1 MAARDSRSKCP
12 IRSYDAKAGRLIYLT
27 GQATP
32 DEWDDRWG
40 RANLEQLLTGN
51 RNGWLVAQTRRYLPS
66 NSRVLE
72 GGCGCADK
80 VKSLTDAGYFAIGFD
95 TATGTLRRAKSVCP
109 DLALGVADIRHLPF
123 ADSVIDAYWSLGVFE
138 HFLDGMVPQWQE
150 ASRILRKDGILFL
163 TLPIISPLRR
173 FKASLGL
180 YPAAGSVAAGDFYQ
194 YAYSPE
200 EVRRLAKDAGF
211 ALRHSS
217 YLDGVK
223 GLKDEIPLLRPLLQR
238 IYGSRSVVA
247 RVVIRALDISLR
259 RIAGHLGYFVFQ
271 RR

>member
-1 MAARDSRSKCP
+1 MGVKNSRTADSSRY
-12 IRSYDAKAGRLIYLT
+12 YDREVGRLVYLT

-32 DEWDDRWG
+32 DGWDARWG
-40 RANLEQLLTGN
+40 RFNLEHLLTGN

-66 NSRVLE
+66 NSKVLE

-80 VKSLTDAGYFAIGFD
+80 VRSLAGAGYFAIGVD

-109 DLALGVADIRHLPF
+109 ELALGVADIRRLPF
-123 ADSVIDAYWSLGVFE
+123 SDGVMDAYWSLGVFE

-180 YPAAGSVAAGDFYQ
+180 YPAAGNIAVGDFYQ

-200 EVRRLAKDAGF
+200 EVRRLAEGAGF

-223 GLKDEIPLLRPLLQR
+223 GLKDEIPLLRPLLAR
-238 IYGSRSVVA
+238 LYGSRSIVA
-247 RVVIRALDISLR
+247 RVMTRALDIASR

>member
-1 MAARDSRSKCP
+1 MGVKNSRAADSSRY
-12 IRSYDAKAGRLIYLT
+12 YDREVGRLVNLT

-32 DEWDDRWG
+32 DGWDARWG
-40 RANLEQLLTGN
+40 RFNLEHLLTGN

-66 NSRVLE
+66 NSKVLE

-80 VKSLTDAGYFAIGFD
+80 VRSLSDAGYFAIGFD

-109 DLALGVADIRHLPF
+109 ELALGVADIRRLPF
-123 ADSVIDAYWSLGVFE
+123 SDGVMDAYWSLGVFE

-180 YPAAGSVAAGDFYQ
+180 YPAAGNIEVGDFYQ
-194 YAYSPE
+194 YAYSIE
-200 EVRRLAKDAGF
+200 EVRRLAEEAGF
-211 ALRHSS
+211 VLRQSS

-223 GLKDEIPLLRPLLQR
+223 GLKEEIPLLRPVLQR
-238 IYGSRSVVA
+238 IYDSKMVLA
-247 RVVIRALDISLR
+247 RVIVRALDVASR
-259 RIAGHLGYFVFQ
+259 HFAGHLGYFVFQ

>member
-1 MAARDSRSKCP
+1 MAARDSRAANP
-12 IRSYDAKAGRLIYLT
+12 IRCYDGEARRLIYLT

-32 DEWDDRWG
+32 DEWDARW
-40 RANLEQLLTGN
+40 RRSNLEQLLTGN

-80 VKSLTDAGYFAIGFD
+80 VKSLADAGYVALGID
-95 TATGTLRRAKSVCP
+95 TATGTLRRAKSLCP
-109 DLALGVADIRHLPF
+109 ELALGVADIRRLPF
-123 ADSVIDAYWSLGVFE
+123 SDGAIDGYWSLGVFE

-163 TLPIISPLRR
+163 TLPIISHLRR
-173 FKASLGL
+173 FKAALGL
-180 YPAAGSVAAGDFYQ
+180 YPPAGNITGGDFYQ

-200 EVRRLAKDAGF
+200 EVRLLAESAGF
-211 ALRHSS
+211 TLRHAS

-238 IYGSRSVVA
+238 IYGSRRTVA
-247 RVVIRALDISLR
+247 RMILRALDVASR
-259 RIAGHLGYFVFQ
+259 RFAGHLGYFVFQ